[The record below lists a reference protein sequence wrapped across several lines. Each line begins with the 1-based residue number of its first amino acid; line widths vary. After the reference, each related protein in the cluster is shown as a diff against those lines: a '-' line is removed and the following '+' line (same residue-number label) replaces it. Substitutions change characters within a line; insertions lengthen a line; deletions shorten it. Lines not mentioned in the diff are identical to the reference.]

1 MFTVFFSQ
9 KLSSLAALLI
19 RLQQNDPNPNPFEPE
34 TVLVQSVGMAQWLQM
49 QIADQTGV
57 AAHYQFPFPTSFL
70 WQQYRVLFP
79 ELPKENIFERE
90 SVTWRLMRL
99 IPKYLEKAE
108 FESLNLYLNK
118 DARQYPLKLYQ
129 LAGKIADLFDQYLVY
144 RPHWLVHWES
154 NRIEAVLNEI
164 LAAIAFREKNE
175 RDILT
180 NLRWQS
186 MLWNALIEDIK
197 ADSDEE
203 VFMTSHR
210 AYLQQQ
216 YFEKLD
222 NLTES
227 EKSKLPKRIFV
238 FGISSLPATQ
248 LAVLKKLSEHCEV
261 YLFFLDPSQEYWAES
276 VEDKT
281 LEKLA
286 LKRQLS
292 QQDLDAL
299 LAEQGNQLLTMWGK
313 QGREFLVQLVE
324 QEPDNTIEVFDEYEG
339 DSNLIKLKNAIL
351 NFNNEQRFEL
361 AEQDRSIQI
370 HACHSVMREVEVL
383 HNQLLQMFE
392 RNPTLAPKDII
403 VMSADID
410 KYAPYINA
418 VFARYEKGD
427 KRYIPFTL
435 SDQKVTAV
443 DPIIASFLMLLNLK
457 ESDFSAESLLDLL
470 DVKALRERFNLQE
483 RDLQTLRH
491 WVNQVGIRF
500 GLHIQQDDWQN
511 HNAWE
516 NGLTRLL
523 LGTSLKA
530 ESGIW
535 QDSIAFNESYGLSA
549 TLVGFLA
556 KFIENLTAWYEFI
569 QQDHTLEE
577 WKARIQKLI
586 GEFYQESNESLDAL
600 LLLNSP
606 LEEVANK
613 AEQAEFSE
621 SIGIEI
627 IRLLLEDK
635 LNQQQSS
642 LQFLAGKVNF
652 CTLLPMRAIPFKVVC
667 LLGMNEADFPRQHS
681 VNSFDLMQYAPKR
694 GDRARRDD
702 DRYLFLEALLSA
714 QEIFYLSYI
723 GQSATDNKQRL
734 PSVLVSQLL
743 DYLAEHLTEQARL
756 QASEKDNFSE
766 ALFWQ
771 KMVVQQPLTVF
782 SPKNFTPQYG
792 SYDKEWLLEQQ
803 HEPLADFLNESF
815 DLKAEIPTEINL
827 EDLIA
832 FVSNPIKYFFN
843 HQLGVYFRN
852 DEESIAESEKFS
864 LSDLDDYQLRDQLV
878 TLEPAEREAFFK
890 QEQLK
895 GNLPIANFA
904 KVSLQDLDD
913 SINELRELIL
923 PYLGE
928 SDILEIERLFEV
940 EQLKIRLFGNIRNKF
955 ADEIV
960 FWKVSSLKDKDY
972 IRLWI
977 YYLLI
982 QAQGLNL
989 ELTAIARSKE
999 KAEIFRFNQVS
1010 AEQAFSQLQT
1020 YISAYVT
1027 SFRQLAW
1034 GIWTDLDNYFEK
1046 LSDEQNVAEYCQQQL
1061 SALMDKQ
1068 YFEKSYLQR
1077 VLQQSSQ
1084 LDYAQIH
1091 TVTLEWFELMQQS
1104 KPTKTKIKE
1113 KK

>member
-9 KLSSLAALLI
+9 KLSSLATLLI

-49 QIADQTGV
+49 QIADQTGI
-57 AAHYQFPFPTSFL
+57 AGNYQFPFPTSFL

-90 SVTWRLMRL
+90 RVTWRLMRL
-99 IPKYLEKAE
+99 IPSYLHQSE
-108 FESLNLYLNK
+108 FEPLNLYLNK
-118 DARQYPLKLYQ
+118 DMRQYQLKLYQ

-154 NRIEAVLNEI
+154 GQIETVLKEI
-164 LAAIAFREKNE
+164 LTAAFQEKNE
-175 RDILT
+175 QDILA
-180 NLRWQS
+180 NLRWQAT
-186 MLWNALIEDIK
+186 LWNALVEDIK
-197 ADSDEE
+197 ADSDEK

-216 YFEKLD
+216 YFDKLD
-222 NLTES
+222 NLS
-227 EKSKLPKRIFV
+227 EAEQAKLPKRIFV

-248 LAVLKKLSEHCEV
+248 LAVLKKLSEHCDI
-261 YLFFLDPSQEYWAES
+261 YLFFLDPSQEYWADS
-276 VEDKT
+276 VEDKS

-286 LKRQLS
+286 LKQQLS
-292 QQDLDAL
+292 RQDLDAL

-313 QGREFLVQLVE
+313 QGREFLAQLVE
-324 QEPDNTIEVFDEYEG
+324 QEPDNTIDVFDEYAG
-339 DSNLIKLKNAIL
+339 DSNLTKLKNAIL
-351 NFNNEQRFEL
+351 HFNNEQCFEL
-361 AEQDRSIQI
+361 AEQDQSIQI
-370 HACHSVMREVEVL
+370 HSCHSVMREVEVL
-383 HNQLLQMFE
+383 HNKLLQMFE
-392 RNPTLAPKDII
+392 QNPALTPKDII

-418 VFARYEKGD
+418 VFARYERGD

-435 SDQKVTAV
+435 SDQKVTAI
-443 DPIIASFLMLLNLK
+443 DPIIASFLTLLNLK
-457 ESDFSAESLLDLL
+457 ESNFNAESLLDLL
-470 DVKALRERFNLQE
+470 DVNALRTRFHLQE
-483 RDLQTLRH
+483 QDLQILRD
-491 WVNQVGIRF
+491 WINQVGIRF
-500 GLHIQQDDWQN
+500 GLNIQQDDWQN

-523 LGTSLKA
+523 LGTSLKE

-569 QQDHTLEE
+569 QQDHTVSE
-577 WKARIQKLI
+577 WQARVQMLI
-586 GEFYQESNESLDAL
+586 GEFYQESDDSLDAI
-600 LLLNSP
+600 LLLNET
-606 LEEVANK
+606 LNEVVNK
-613 AEQAEFSE
+613 AEQAKFTE

-635 LNQQQSS
+635 LNQQQNS
-642 LQFLAGKVNF
+642 LHFLAGKVNF

-723 GQSATDNKQRL
+723 GQSATNNKQRL

-743 DYLAEHLTEQARL
+743 DYLAEHLTESSRL
-756 QASEKDNFSE
+756 QVSENERFSE
-766 ALFWQ
+766 SLFLQ
-771 KMVVQQPLTVF
+771 KMVVKQPLTVF
-782 SPKNFTPQYG
+782 SPKNFTAEYA
-792 SYDKEWLLEQQ
+792 SFDKEWLLDQAYES
-803 HEPLADFLNESF
+803 LADFLYKPL
-815 DLKAEIPTEINL
+815 DLKGEIPTEINL

-852 DEESIAESEKFS
+852 NEESIEESEKFS
-864 LSDLDDYQLRDQLV
+864 LNKLDDYQLRQHLV

-904 KVSLQDLDD
+904 KVSVRDLED
-913 SINELRELIL
+913 SVNELRELIL

-928 SDILEIERLFEV
+928 SDILDIEQLFEV
-940 EQLKIRLFGNIRNKF
+940 NQLKIRLFGNIQNKF
-955 ADEIV
+955 ANEIV

-977 YYLLI
+977 FYLVI
-982 QAQGLNL
+982 KAQDLNIDL
-989 ELTAIARSKE
+989 KAITRNKDG
-999 KAEIFRFNQVS
+999 AEIFQFSQIS
-1010 AEQAFSQLQT
+1010 TEQARSQLHT
-1020 YISAYVT
+1020 YVVAYLAA
-1027 SFRQLAW
+1027 FRKLTF
-1034 GIWTDLDNYFEK
+1034 GIWEGLDNYFERQ
-1046 LSDEQNVAEYCQQQL
+1046 SEEQTIEEYCQQQL
-1061 SALMDKQ
+1061 LALMDKQ
-1068 YFEKSYLQR
+1068 YFEGSYLQR
-1077 VLQQSSQ
+1077 ILQQSSQ
-1084 LDYAQIH
+1084 LDYAEIH
-1091 TVTLEWFELMQQS
+1091 TTTLEWFELMQQS
-1104 KPTKTKIKE
+1104 KPKKAKIKE
-1113 KK
+1113 KR